1 VDIAFNV
8 VRLESFKKMI
18 EAIRRYDP
26 HLKPPNNQELR
37 VSLLKRQL
45 DYTNDLLK
53 GYRDE

>member
-1 VDIAFNV
+1 VDIAFNA

-26 HLKPPNNQELR
+26 HLKPLSNQKLR
-37 VSLLKRQL
+37 VSLLKREL

-53 GYRDE
+53 G